1 MITPLVMM
9 VASLVGVHSVISSV
23 ALLSVFS
30 NGNADVHPAL
40 LMQAHLIGVAS
51 LSAITCA
58 NLFNIPI
65 RQIVLGPNLL
75 ATLGYAVLGGPVLS
89 LVNLAL

>member
-1 MITPLVMM
+1 M
-9 VASLVGVHSVISSV
+9 SS
-23 ALLSVFS
+23 
-30 NGNADVHPAL
+30 
-40 LMQAHLIGVAS
+40 VAS

-75 ATLGYAVLGGPVLS
+75 AALGYAVLGGAVLS